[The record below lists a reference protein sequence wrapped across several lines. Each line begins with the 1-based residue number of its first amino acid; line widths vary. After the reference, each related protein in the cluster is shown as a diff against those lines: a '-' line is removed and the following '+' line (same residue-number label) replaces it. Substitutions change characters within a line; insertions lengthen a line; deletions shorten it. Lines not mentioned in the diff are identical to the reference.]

1 MSSPKTLLLIEMR
14 NNAPAA
20 KYVVVDH
27 SIDGILKLAKV
38 KNVILKSNKIV
49 STQPSTS
56 ALISE
61 RNSNSDDLPN
71 VALWDG
77 IYTDDNDDPI
87 TSDKISQLVFK

>member
-1 MSSPKTLLLIEMR
+1 MR

-27 SIDGILKLAKV
+27 LIDGIQKLAKV
-38 KNVILKSNKIV
+38 KNVVLESSETI

-56 ALISE
+56 AVISE

-71 VALWDG
+71 VALLERKKR
-77 IYTDDNDDPI
+77 
-87 TSDKISQLVFK
+87 SLQLVFKRILLLWRFSMIQMK